1 MPRITVS
8 GSIDPLLSVV
18 LDKGESIFAERNAM
32 VSMDSTLAL
41 TGRAKGGLFSA
52 LSRKVLN
59 DESFFQQ
66 KIEAV
71 DGPGEVL
78 LTPTL
83 PGDVAVLQ
91 TGERQ
96 YMIADGAYL
105 ASTEDVELNAKTQGI
120 GRALLG
126 NSGGFFV
133 IRTGGTGEVAV
144 SGFGSMRAIDLDG
157 SRSVYVDNGHL
168 VAWDTELDYEPAL
181 NTAKQGFFGKIFHSQ
196 TSGEGIVLKFSAKG
210 DFTSARATAA
220 DSSTGFFLRCPKK
233 RWSKTNSRYLG
244 VQLRILSDTEFSLH
258 LPWHSK
264 FSISTN
270 SLRSNTA
277 ISPSFP
283 PPNSCVAPAS

>member
-1 MPRITVS
+1 
-8 GSIDPLLSVV
+8 
-18 LDKGESIFAERNAM
+18 
-32 VSMDSTLAL
+32 
-41 TGRAKGGLFSA
+41 
-52 LSRKVLN
+52 
-59 DESFFQQ
+59 
-66 KIEAV
+66 
-71 DGPGEVL
+71 
-78 LTPTL
+78 
-83 PGDVAVLQ
+83 
-91 TGERQ
+91 
-96 YMIADGAYL
+96 MIADGAYL
-105 ASTEDVELNAKTQGI
+105 ASTEDVELSAKTQGI

-168 VAWDTELDYEPAL
+168 VAWDTELDYELAL

-196 TSGEGIVLKFSAKG
+196 TSGEGIVLKFSG
-210 DFTSARATAA
+210 QGRLYVCSRNRG
-220 DSSTGFFLRCPKK
+220 GFVDWLFLRCPKK

>member
-168 VAWDTELDYEPAL
+168 VAWIRSSITSL
-181 NTAKQGFFGKIFHSQ
+181 HS
-196 TSGEGIVLKFSAKG
+196 TPPSRVSSE
-210 DFTSARATAA
+210 R
-220 DSSTGFFLRCPKK
+220 SSTVKLQAK
-233 RWSKTNSRYLG
+233 
-244 VQLRILSDTEFSLH
+244 
-258 LPWHSK
+258 
-264 FSISTN
+264 
-270 SLRSNTA
+270 A
-277 ISPSFP
+277 SF
-283 PPNSCVAPAS
+283 

>member
-168 VAWDTELDYEPAL
+168 VAWDT
-181 NTAKQGFFGKIFHSQ
+181 AKQGFFGKIFHSQ
-196 TSGEGIVLKFSAKG
+196 TSGEGIVLKFSG
-210 DFTSARATAA
+210 QGRLYVCSRNRG
-220 DSSTGFFLRCPKK
+220 GFVDWL
-233 RWSKTNSRYLG
+233 
-244 VQLRILSDTEFSLH
+244 FSQM
-258 LPWHSK
+258 PQEK
-264 FSISTN
+264 MVKN
-270 SLRSNTA
+270 E
-277 ISPSFP
+277 
-283 PPNSCVAPAS
+283 

>member
-105 ASTEDVELNAKTQGI
+105 CDLCQLHCKRRQ
-120 GRALLG
+120 RALLG

-144 SGFGSMRAIDLDG
+144 SGFGSMRAVDLDG

-168 VAWDTELDYEPAL
+168 VAWDTELDYELAL

-196 TSGEGIVLKFSAKG
+196 TSGEGIVLKFSG
-210 DFTSARATAA
+210 QGRLYVCSRNRG
-220 DSSTGFFLRCPKK
+220 GFVDWL
-233 RWSKTNSRYLG
+233 
-244 VQLRILSDTEFSLH
+244 FSQM
-258 LPWHSK
+258 PQEK
-264 FSISTN
+264 MVKN
-270 SLRSNTA
+270 E
-277 ISPSFP
+277 
-283 PPNSCVAPAS
+283 

>member
-1 MPRITVS
+1 MPSITVS

-18 LDKGESIFAERNAM
+18 LNKGESIFAERNAM
-32 VSMDSTLAL
+32 VSMDATLAL
-41 TGRAKGGLFSA
+41 TGRAKGGFFSA

-71 DGPGEVL
+71 DSPGEVL

-83 PGDVAVLQ
+83 PGDIAVLQ
-91 TGERQ
+91 TGGRQ

-105 ASTEDVELNAKTQGI
+105 ASTEDVELDAKTQGL

-126 NSGGFFV
+126 DSGGFFV
-133 IRTGGTGEVAV
+133 IRTKGKGEVAV

-168 VAWDTELDYEPAL
+168 VAWDTELDYELAL

-196 TSGEGIVLKFSAKG
+196 TSGEGIVLKFSGKG
-210 DFTSARATAA
+210 RLYVCSRNRG
-220 DSSTGFFLRCPKK
+220 GFVDWL
-233 RWSKTNSRYLG
+233 
-244 VQLRILSDTEFSLH
+244 FSQM
-258 LPWHSK
+258 PQEK
-264 FSISTN
+264 MVKN
-270 SLRSNTA
+270 D
-277 ISPSFP
+277 
-283 PPNSCVAPAS
+283 

>member
-157 SRSVYVDNGHL
+157 SRSV
-168 VAWDTELDYEPAL
+168 
-181 NTAKQGFFGKIFHSQ
+181 GKIFHSQ
-196 TSGEGIVLKFSAKG
+196 TSGEGIVLKFSG
-210 DFTSARATAA
+210 QGRLYVCSRNRG
-220 DSSTGFFLRCPKK
+220 GFVDWL
-233 RWSKTNSRYLG
+233 
-244 VQLRILSDTEFSLH
+244 FSQM
-258 LPWHSK
+258 PQEK
-264 FSISTN
+264 MVKN
-270 SLRSNTA
+270 E
-277 ISPSFP
+277 
-283 PPNSCVAPAS
+283 

>member
-1 MPRITVS
+1 MPSITVS

-18 LDKGESIFAERNAM
+18 LNKGESIFAERNAM
-32 VSMDSTLAL
+32 VSMDATLAL
-41 TGRAKGGLFSA
+41 TGRAKGGFFSA

-83 PGDVAVLQ
+83 PGDIAVLQ

-105 ASTEDVELNAKTQGI
+105 ASTEDVELDAKTQGL

-133 IRTGGTGEVAV
+133 IRTNGKGEVAV

-168 VAWDTELDYEPAL
+168 VAWDTELDYELAL
-181 NTAKQGFFGKIFHSQ
+181 NTAKQDFFGKIFHSQ
-196 TSGEGIVLKFSAKG
+196 TSGEGIVLKFSGKG
-210 DFTSARATAA
+210 RLYVCSRNRG
-220 DSSTGFFLRCPKK
+220 GFVDWL
-233 RWSKTNSRYLG
+233 
-244 VQLRILSDTEFSLH
+244 FSQM
-258 LPWHSK
+258 PQEK
-264 FSISTN
+264 MIKN
-270 SLRSNTA
+270 D
-277 ISPSFP
+277 
-283 PPNSCVAPAS
+283 